1 MKKLHSALKNIGLFI
16 FILST
21 SVSATVAQPAVVK
34 LGSDHHEAA
43 QHTDEYNDGHSEQHE
58 DKHGANDDHGDKH
71 HEEGHIEISTTN
83 AQAAGIIN
91 ATANAGEIKNM
102 LTVYGRVV
110 MSSDAISQVS
120 ARFPGLI
127 TKLTVNVGDTVQA
140 GETIAQVESNN
151 SFKHYNITAP
161 ISGIVT
167 QRHVNPGESVNQQAL
182 LTLENYQ
189 QLWVEYKIFPS
200 QTSIIKKGQ
209 MVIISSPS
217 EQKKSTITHL
227 MSNKNQT
234 FMTARVPLNNRDGLW
249 SPGQILK
256 GSVVTSQTSVDL
268 VVDNR
273 AFQEVE
279 GKRVVFV
286 TNQDGYET
294 RELKI
299 GQSDGQF
306 SQVISGLNI
315 GEQYALINS
324 YLLKADLGKAGA
336 SHAH

>member
-1 MKKLHSALKNIGLFI
+1 
-16 FILST
+16 
-21 SVSATVAQPAVVK
+21 
-34 LGSDHHEAA
+34 
-43 QHTDEYNDGHSEQHE
+43 
-58 DKHGANDDHGDKH
+58 
-71 HEEGHIEISTTN
+71 
-83 AQAAGIIN
+83 
-91 ATANAGEIKNM
+91 M

>member
-256 GSVVTSQTSVDL
+256 GSVVTSQTSADL

>member
-1 MKKLHSALKNIGLFI
+1 MKKFHLALKKISLFI
-16 FILST
+16 SIIIST
-21 SVSATVAQPAVVK
+21 SVSVATAEPATVNHA
-34 LGSDHHEAA
+34 SNTHEESP
-43 QHTDEYNDGHSEQHE
+43 HTDEHHDGHSRQHE
-58 DKHGANDDHGDKH
+58 DKHQDGHNDKH
-71 HEEGHIEISTTN
+71 QEEGHIAITATD

-91 ATANAGEIKNM
+91 TTASAGEIKNM

-110 MSSDAISQVS
+110 MRPDAISHVS

-167 QRHVNPGESVNQQAL
+167 QRYVNPGESVNQQTL
-182 LTLENYQ
+182 FTLENYQ
-189 QLWVEYKIFPS
+189 QLWVDYKIFPS
-200 QTSIIKKGQ
+200 QTSVIKKGQ
-209 MVIISSPS
+209 PVIVSSPS
-217 EQKKSTITHL
+217 VQTNSTITYL
-227 MSNKNQT
+227 MANKNQT
-234 FMTARVPLNNRDGLW
+234 FMTARAPLNNHDGLW

-256 GSVVTSQTSVDL
+256 GSVVTSQSSVDL

-279 GKRVVFV
+279 GKRVIFV
-286 TNQDGYET
+286 TNQGGYET
-294 RELKI
+294 RELEL

-306 SQVISGLNI
+306 SQVISGLNF
-315 GEQYALINS
+315 GEEYALINS